1 VGTSSSPLCTTPSDF
16 RWSLIFD
23 QTASYGTPRWLW
35 GSPQAPK
42 GGVSPIPRI
51 VACGVWGVGP
61 LPLVLQW
68 SCLPVVWG
76 VVSCLFCLY
85 GLAVWGCT
93 IPLWGGGFDGEATPL
108 VWATGWG
115 QNSGSCVTPGV
126 VWGGIYWG
134 RRAFGLLPLIACKS
148 PSHWAVIHCCLGTL
162 YCTAFFPEA
171 LRSCPRP
178 LPFLCRWG
186 PHSLFAGAL
195 GHSPLPLGCSAGPA
209 VPPLR
214 SVWRFC

>member
-1 VGTSSSPLCTTPSDF
+1 MRRLGGWPSPPRPAVELSPC
-16 RWSLIFD
+16 SL
-23 QTASYGTPRWLW
+23 G
-35 GSPQAPK
+35 GSFL
-42 GGVSPIPRI
+42 SL
-51 VACGVWGVGP
+51 
-61 LPLVLQW
+61 LPLR
-68 SCLPVVWG
+68 SC
-76 VVSCLFCLY
+76 
-85 GLAVWGCT
+85 GLGLHH
-93 IPLWGGGFDGEATPL
+93 PSLGGGFDGEATPL

-134 RRAFGLLPLIACKS
+134 RRAFGLSPLIACKS

-178 LPFLCRWG
+178 LPFPCHWG
-186 PHSLFAGAL
+186 PHSLIAGAL

-209 VPPLR
+209 VPPLQ